1 MAATTIDQYVTTR
14 DSQVIF
20 FPSPFFLGRGE
31 PVWLIDSDCYHDTK
45 AADWTWNRT
54 KSRVFSLLKVS
65 KKEKR
70 LLPLF
75 DDVQDPW
82 EEGGHVSIQS
92 RKAWPS
98 ATFCHKFK
106 IFIFISLFYLKKKM
120 KRKWYLFRQR
130 RHLLRQRR
138 HPGPPPKARHCRPV
152 HTPNQRRGK
161 ERNF

>member
-1 MAATTIDQYVTTR
+1 MAATTIDQYVTPR

-20 FPSPFFLGRGE
+20 FPPLFLLGKGGARLTYRFRLLSWHKSC
-31 PVWLIDSDCYHDTK
+31 WLDMESNKVSCI
-45 AADWTWNRT
+45 
-54 KSRVFSLLKVS
+54 FSLLKVS

-82 EEGGHVSIQS
+82 EEVGHVSIQS

-106 IFIFISLFYLKKKM
+106 IFIFISLFYFKKKM
-120 KRKWYLFRQR
+120 KRKLIPIPPETTPVKTKTPSWATTK
-130 RHLLRQRR
+130 
-138 HPGPPPKARHCRPV
+138 GPPLSPCAHAKSTTR
-152 HTPNQRRGK
+152 
-161 ERNF
+161 